1 MKLKLVLKK
10 KDLELIKNKLK
21 KSVVKIIGFFQN
33 QINTKQQFS
42 KLKSKLENS
51 ERKITI
57 KLSKKASEKKK
68 GI

>member
-33 QINTKQQFS
+33 QINTKQQLS

>member
-33 QINTKQQFS
+33 QINTKQQLS

-68 GI
+68 GV